1 MWLCLVFHHGGSVE
15 PLPPTPLV
23 MRYKSV
29 S

>member
-1 MWLCLVFHHGGSVE
+1 MWLCLVSHHGDSVE

-23 MRYKSV
+23 MRHKSV